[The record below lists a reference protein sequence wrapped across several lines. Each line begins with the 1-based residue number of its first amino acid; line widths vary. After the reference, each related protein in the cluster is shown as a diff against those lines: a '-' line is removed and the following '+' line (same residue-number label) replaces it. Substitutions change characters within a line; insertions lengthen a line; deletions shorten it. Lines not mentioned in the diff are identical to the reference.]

1 MKLKKIYTYPL
12 IVLAIMVIASI
23 LVPQLPQSEHAPTS
37 SNKYMQHHLQNLVY
51 GKLPAGYERDGGHIM
66 EHAEWTFAHSPK
78 EAVDMGFWAYN
89 VDTLGWSIF
98 IGLIISF
105 AFYRVAKNASSDT
118 PSGFTNFIE
127 MCVEFVDSNVKEI
140 FHAKSDVIAP
150 LSLTIF
156 SWIVLMNTMDLMPVD
171 VLPLLAQWITGNP
184 HLYFKV
190 VPTTDP
196 NITFGMSI
204 GVFILIIYYSIKI
217 KGIGGFIGELTLH
230 PFSSKNLA
238 VQIVLIPC
246 NFLLEGVA
254 LVAKPISLAL
264 RLFGNLYAGELIFLL
279 IAMLGV
285 WQIPLHFVW
294 AIFHILIVLLQAFV
308 FMMLTIVYLSM
319 AHETH

>member
-1 MKLKKIYTYPL
+1 M
-12 IVLAIMVIASI
+12 ASGAG
-23 LVPQLPQSEHAPTS
+23 LTS
-37 SNKYMQHHLQNLVY
+37 NEYMQHHLQNLVY
-51 GKLPAGYERDGGHIM
+51 GKLPVGYERADGHIV
-66 EHAEWTFAHSPK
+66 EHSEWTFAHSPQ

-89 VDTLGWSIF
+89 VDTLGVSIVL
-98 IGLIISF
+98 GLIFSF
-105 AFYRVAKNASSDT
+105 VFYRVAKKAST
-118 PSGFTNFIE
+118 AVPSGFTNFIE
-127 MCVEFVDSNVKEI
+127 MCVEFVNSNVKEI

-156 SWIVLMNTMDLMPVD
+156 CWVVLMNTMDLIPVD
-171 VLPLLAQWITGNP
+171 VIPLAAQLITGDP
-184 HLYFKV
+184 HLYFKA

-217 KGIGGFIGELTLH
+217 KGIGGFVGELTLH
-230 PFSSKNLA
+230 PFSSNNLF
-238 VQIVLIPC
+238 VKIMFMPF
-246 NFLLEGVA
+246 NFLLEGVS

-279 IAMLGV
+279 IAMLGY
-285 WQIPLHFVW
+285 WQLPLHFVW
-294 AIFHILIVLLQAFV
+294 AVFHILIVLLQAFV